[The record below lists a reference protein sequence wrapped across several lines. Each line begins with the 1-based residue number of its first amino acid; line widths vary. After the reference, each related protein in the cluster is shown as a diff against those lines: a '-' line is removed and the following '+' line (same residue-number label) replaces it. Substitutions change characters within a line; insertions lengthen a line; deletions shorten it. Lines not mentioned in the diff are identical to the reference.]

1 MSVIDRF
8 DQGSFFEQ
16 NFVGN
21 THQWILH
28 IVFNFSDKLYTIKEK
43 VLKQSLTGISFVCT
57 WFSFDVLRKLTLLQW
72 FPVIHVFRREHKI
85 ENLTLVIDYQMQLE
99 SEEPSHWIFSTLGK
113 FLKCFMNKD
122 FLVTT
127 NTWRSRVDKTDAGT
141 GSRQYFFD
149 EYGYKKPDAEKGVSD
164 VYRHILCSNAWN
176 SGNHRIT
183 IISVSLISN
192 SRYFRNIPKYLWW
205 RIKDSISILIKS

>member
-1 MSVIDRF
+1 MKRF
-8 DQGSFFEQ
+8 S
-16 NFVGN
+16 NRAWPIYPLSA
-21 THQWILH
+21 H
-28 IVFNFSDKLYTIKEK
+28 
-43 VLKQSLTGISFVCT
+43 
-57 WFSFDVLRKLTLLQW
+57 SFDILQKLTLFQG
-72 FPVIHVFRREHKI
+72 FPVIHVSRREHKI

-141 GSRQYFFD
+141 GSRQYFFN